1 MALDSSELELKVT
14 LETNIH
20 NSSPSGTCQFTLEC
34 RGWLCLGF
42 RKSRENALW
51 GDLHLWQDI
60 CQRVVRWCC
69 GRCRCFQATAEV
81 AGTGRSSW
89 RRSWCRTDPWWQKDE
104 LKKMQYSIHDAFH
117 SMKDCLIVILVTE
130 PQIVPILTHTKKN
143 MWKYELLF
151 LFGIFMHIPRFS
163 EWPPEQSRQPASA
176 PMVLSDC
183 SRLTDQRHYHC
194 RALSPHVYVSGKG
207 FSLTQPLKWHYTNKL
222 LYTFTL
228 QNTGLVIN
236 TVKK

>member
-1 MALDSSELELKVT
+1 MTLDSSELEFKVT

-81 AGTGRSSW
+81 AGTGRNSW

-104 LKKMQYSIHDAFH
+104 LKKMQYSIHDTFQ
-117 SMKDCLIVILVTE
+117 SMKDCLIVILVDWSTNSAHFDTYKE
-130 PQIVPILTHTKKN
+130 KHLKIWTVVSVWNILKTNKH
-143 MWKYELLF
+143 YV
-151 LFGIFMHIPRFS
+151 IFMHIPWFS
-163 EWPPEQSRQPASA
+163 ERQSVSA
-176 PMVLSDC
+176 PTLLSEC
-183 SRLTDQRHYHC
+183 SRTTGSE
-194 RALSPHVYVSGKG
+194 ALPMQSTFTACLWEWQG
-207 FSLTQPLKWHYTNKL
+207 FSSYTAFKVT
-222 LYTFTL
+222 LY
-228 QNTGLVIN
+228 
-236 TVKK
+236 K